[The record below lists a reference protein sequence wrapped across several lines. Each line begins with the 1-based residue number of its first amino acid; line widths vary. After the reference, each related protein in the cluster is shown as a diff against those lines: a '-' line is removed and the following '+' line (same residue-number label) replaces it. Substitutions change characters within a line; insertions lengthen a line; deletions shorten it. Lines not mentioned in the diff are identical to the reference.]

1 MRGISPQIALLSF
14 LICLILPQTGC
25 APRIPQAAPPTAA
38 FPSSTER
45 TELIPIG
52 VEISPDVI
60 LEADSR
66 GWYWWQSNVDTAAD
80 AFLWP
85 LRVSV
90 NALLAPIALP
100 LCMAT
105 EAYNKNYIQQVVQE
119 IKLVENLR
127 SSVMEELRKIN
138 APGNVAAAE
147 QKGGGLPDSQTPAS
161 YSSPTQFHSI
171 LTLDKIKVY
180 LDNGT
185 VYKETGTGHS
195 FTLIL
200 HSRWSLR
207 KLSGRGGD
215 VSFEVVSVRPCKLQM
230 VDIPFELFLALD
242 GHAKRIVH
250 RLKPPRNLEK

>member
-1 MRGISPQIALLSF
+1 MRSISPQITVLSF
-14 LICLILPQTGC
+14 LICLILPQMGC
-25 APRIPQAAPPTAA
+25 APRIPQAAQPTAA
-38 FPSSTER
+38 FPSSIER
-45 TELIPIG
+45 TDLIPIG

-66 GWYWWQSNVDTAAD
+66 GWYWWQANVNTAAD
-80 AFLWP
+80 AILWP

-90 NALLAPIALP
+90 SALLAPVALP
-100 LCMAT
+100 LCMST
-105 EAYNKNYIQQVVQE
+105 EAYNESYIQQVVQE

-127 SSVMEELRKIN
+127 SSVVEELRNIN
-138 APGNVAAAE
+138 GPSNVAAAE
-147 QKGGGLPDSQTPAS
+147 QKGGGLPGSQTSAS
-161 YSSPTQFHSI
+161 YSSSTRFHSI

-207 KLSGRGGD
+207 KLSGREES
-215 VSFEVVSVRPCKLQM
+215 VSFEVVTVRPCKVQM
-230 VDIPFELFLALD
+230 VDIPLELFLALD

-250 RLKPPRNLEK
+250 KLKPPRNIEK